1 MKRLV
6 YIVEQIDEAG
16 RLLTLKSAPH
26 ARMALLLLDNTAEI
40 LMHRAVMRKLE
51 RDEFYARLF
60 QSAKQSLPRDMA
72 AAFIEKS
79 GYRLIPGNV
88 RKAMEGCF

>member
-40 LMHRAVMRKLE
+40 LCTV
-51 RDEFYARLF
+51 
-60 QSAKQSLPRDMA
+60 P
-72 AAFIEKS
+72 
-79 GYRLIPGNV
+79 
-88 RKAMEGCF
+88 